1 MTKRPPESLD
11 LGTDLGALAHLA
23 PELAATFVT
32 VASDIALVIDRDGVI
47 RNVAVGGAEGV
58 APASAE
64 WVGRR
69 WADTVT
75 DDTRRKIEQLVDEA
89 NATGVSRR
97 REVNL
102 RAAAGDGVP
111 VAYAAVRL
119 GEQGPLLA
127 VGRDMRSIAA
137 IQQRFLE
144 SQQQMER
151 DYWKRRQTEA
161 RYRLLFQVATDA
173 VLVVDAH
180 SRRVVEANR
189 AACVFFGCDASLLAD
204 RDASAGF
211 APAARQAVDQLLASS
226 HTLDRASE
234 IRLRNGTDLLAVSVT
249 PFRADGV
256 PLLLVRVRAADG
268 ADDAAGDSEAGD
280 SEFGR
285 LAELVERTPDAIVV
299 TDAAGQVR
307 FANPAFLALAGLPP
321 ATEVA
326 GRALSEWVGQ
336 GAREVDDLLDLV
348 CRHGMVSRVLGRMRG
363 VHAAEVEISAA
374 LLPEADGEHDSIGLT
389 LRRMAPRSEAE
400 AAVFDELTRAVERL
414 AERVGSLILP
424 SLMREGADLVER
436 QLLRAALARSVDDL
450 PAAARL
456 LGISEESLALRL
468 RRHGLQPGGGSTVT
482 H

>member
-1 MTKRPPESLD
+1 MTKRPPESFD
-11 LGTDLGALAHLA
+11 LGTDLAALAHLA

-32 VASDIALVIDRDGVI
+32 VASDIALVIDTDGVI
-47 RNVAVGGAEGV
+47 RNVAVAGSDRAVPAGAD
-58 APASAE
+58 

-75 DDTRRKIEQLVDEA
+75 DDTRRKIEQLVQEA

-102 RAAAGDGVP
+102 RAAAGDDVP
-111 VAYAAVRL
+111 IAYAAVRL

-144 SQQQMER
+144 SQQEMER

-189 AACVFFGCDASLLAD
+189 AAADFFG
-204 RDASAGF
+204 RDAAVLIDREATAGF
-211 APAARQAVDQLLASS
+211 APGARQAVDQLLAAA
-226 HTLDRASE
+226 HAHDRASE
-234 IRLRNGTDLLAVSVT
+234 IRLRNGSDLLAVSVT

-268 ADDAAGDSEAGD
+268 SEDAESADGGFA
-280 SEFGR
+280 R
-285 LAELVERTPDAIVV
+285 LADLVERTPDAIVV
-299 TDAAGQVR
+299 TDGAGQLR
-307 FANPAFLALAGLPP
+307 FANPAFLALAGLP
-321 ATEVA
+321 AGTDVA
-326 GRALSEWVGQ
+326 GRALSDWVGHS
-336 GAREVDDLLDLV
+336 ARELADLLDIV
-348 CRHGMVSRVLGRMRG
+348 RRHGMVSRVLGRMRG

-389 LRRMAPRSEAE
+389 LRKMAPRSEVE

-436 QLLRAALARSVDDL
+436 HLLRAALARSDDDL
-450 PAAARL
+450 AAAARL
-456 LGISEESLALRL
+456 LGISEDSLELRL
-468 RRHGLQPGGGSTVT
+468 RRHGLHPGAGSAVR